1 MSRALRRAV
10 VVGLVLVIA
19 GGLLRLALPEIVRR
33 VALDQISRRTG
44 RAVAIEDVDL
54 GVLARRLTFK
64 NVRLAERDGSEGFV
78 ALSRLDAR
86 VALTALVRTDLRLT
100 ELALVAPSVRV
111 VRTAPGR
118 LNVSDLWPHSSH
130 SAANAWTITVDH
142 LTIVD
147 GAVHGRDEALAAPVE
162 WEVRDLQA
170 EAGPLTTRPAVPP
183 GRGTLR
189 ARIDEAVLDVTAEQL
204 RLVPLTAVATLALDG
219 FELRRLGPYGTEAP
233 YRLRGGRLGM
243 ALTATIDHE
252 GEVLTKAVA
261 SGSVRIEGEA
271 VGWTGRDE
279 PFLDVARIDARV
291 KEANAITRSLTIER
305 ATIEGGALRARR
317 DARGVVDLVDVF
329 LADAVPSAT
338 SPAPAPPVPRRL
350 FPVLQGL
357 GDGLLHVGLD
367 HVTLAP
373 SSVVWKDEAV
383 TPTTTLALAGLQGTL
398 TGFTWPPTGP
408 ARLAFTGG
416 LPGGGTVEVNGSVMP
431 QPFDA
436 DLTVRL
442 RGAPIHPYQAY
453 IPGPGRLGGRFSGD
467 SRHHVAKRNGAL
479 WFASTGR
486 GWAEGAEVRLPG
498 ASQPAL
504 RVERMELAGIDVE
517 WPTRASVARAS
528 FLRPYLQV
536 IREADRSFDVATLFT
551 APRAAGDRATAGPQP
566 SALPRTARR
575 KGLLETMRIDVEAIR
590 VEDGFV
596 RFLDRTTQPAFSK
609 DLSRLTVAVDDL
621 GNRPDE
627 RARIVVHSVVG
638 GDSTLDLRGE
648 VSAIGS
654 PVFVDLVG
662 TLDGMA
668 LASLNPYAQAATGWV
683 VTQGDLRHKVHF
695 VLDGGAL
702 EASNDLVLGQLRVA
716 PVSATD
722 EVARRIGLPLDFVV
736 ALAKDGRGEI
746 HVSVPV
752 TGSFREPGFNF
763 REAVWASVRQAVT
776 NLVRRPLR
784 SIGRLFQRGDAM
796 EVPEVDPVTFA
807 AGSAVLAPDM
817 EEHLLR
823 VADVLRRS
831 PFVNL
836 TLSPAAS
843 RADVEALRA
852 RASTEGPNASQEAP
866 GPADVAERLDDLA
879 RRRIDATRE
888 WLVSVEGIPAER
900 LTIDAPSPDAA
911 SRPTEAAGSVQLTVV
926 ASDR

>member
-1 MSRALRRAV
+1 MSRGLRRAV
-10 VVGLVLVIA
+10 IVGLVVVMA
-19 GGLLRLALPEIVRR
+19 GGLVRLALPEVVRR
-33 VALDQISRRTG
+33 VAIEQISRRTG

-54 GVLARRLTFK
+54 GVLARRLSLK
-64 NVRLAERDGSEGFV
+64 NVRLTEREGPEAFV
-78 ALSRLDAR
+78 ALARLDAR
-86 VALTALVRTDLRLT
+86 MAVTALARAEVRLT
-100 ELALVAPSVRV
+100 EVALVAPSIRL
-111 VRTAPGR
+111 VRTGPGR
-118 LNVSDLWPHSSH
+118 FNVSDLVPRP
-130 SAANAWTITVDH
+130 AGPVVDPWTVTVDH
-142 LTIVD
+142 LTITD
-147 GAVHGRDEALAAPVE
+147 GAVRARDEALTPPVE
-162 WEVRDLQA
+162 WDVRNVQA
-170 EAGPLTTRPAVPP
+170 EAGPLTTRPAAPP
-183 GRGTLR
+183 GRGALQ
-189 ARIDEAVLDVTAEQL
+189 ARLDEAVVDVAADAF
-204 RLVPLTAVATLALDG
+204 RLVPLGAVVRLTLDG
-219 FELRRLGPYGTEAP
+219 FELRRLAPYGAQAP
-233 YRLRGGRLGM
+233 YRLKGGKVGM
-243 ALTATIDHE
+243 ALTATLDHE
-252 GEVLTKAVA
+252 GEELTRAVA
-261 SGSVRIEGEA
+261 SGTVTVEGEA
-271 VGWTGRDE
+271 VGWTERDE
-279 PFLDVARIDARV
+279 PFLDIARLDMRV
-291 KEANAITRSLTIER
+291 KEANALTRSLTIEH
-305 ATIEGGALRARR
+305 AAVQGAVLQARR
-317 DARGVVDLVDVF
+317 DARGGVDLVDVF
-329 LADAVPSAT
+329 MADGPARARAA
-338 SPAPAPPVPRRL
+338 APAPSVPLRL
-350 FPVLQGL
+350 FPVLHAL
-357 GDGLLHVGLD
+357 GEGLLHVGVD
-367 HVTLAP
+367 RVTLSP

-383 TPTTTLALAGLQGTL
+383 TPTTTLALADLQGTL
-398 TGFTWPPTGP
+398 TDFTWPAKAPV
-408 ARLAFTGG
+408 ALAFTGG
-416 LPGGGTVEVNGSVMP
+416 LPGAGTLEVTGSVMP
-431 QPFDA
+431 HPFDA
-436 DLTVRL
+436 NLTVRL

-467 SRHHVAKRNGAL
+467 SRHHVTLKDGAL
-479 WFASTGR
+479 RSASTGR

-536 IREADRSFDVATLFT
+536 VREADRSFDVVTLFT
-551 APRAAGDRATAGPQP
+551 APRAAGDRATAGAQP

-575 KGLLETMRIDVEAIR
+575 KGLLETMRIDVAAIR

-627 RARIVVHSVVG
+627 RARIAVHSVVG

-683 VTQGDLRHKVHF
+683 VTQGDLRHKIHF

-702 EASNDLVLGQLRVA
+702 AASNDLVLGQLRVA
-716 PVSATD
+716 PASATD

-784 SIGRLFQRGDAM
+784 SIGRLVQREDGS

-817 EEHLLR
+817 EQHLLR

-836 TLSPAAS
+836 TLTPAAGL
-843 RADVEALRA
+843 ADVEALQA
-852 RASTEGPNASQEAP
+852 QALTDEPNAPQETP
-866 GPADVAERLDDLA
+866 GVVDLAERLDDLA
-879 RRRIDATRE
+879 RRRVDATRE
-888 WLVSVEGIPAER
+888 RLVGVEGIPAER
-900 LTIDAPSPDAA
+900 LTIDASSPDAA
-911 SRPTEAAGSVQLTVV
+911 SPSTETAGSVRLTVV